1 MEHNVLM
8 NNKLECIY
16 EYIKTGMGMRIG
28 KHEFSQGYPRKV
40 DLQVTLVSK
49 DPTDE
54 TNVIGT
60 TSRQNRSG
68 LNFMAHES

>member
-1 MEHNVLM
+1 M

-28 KHEFSQGYPRKV
+28 KHEFSQRKV

-60 TSRQNRSG
+60 TSRQNRLG